1 MTDTGNTPPRRQ
13 FFKRAVL
20 AGGAAAA
27 TVGVGA
33 IAYADN
39 GELDKDFPDIPENQ
53 VELPP
58 NGKSVIVMGG
68 GLAGLQ
74 AGVEL
79 AARGF
84 KVTVLERSATPGG
97 KLKSWRDKHFGPDHD
112 PNKLDP
118 AFAGYIREHG
128 MHCVWGFYHN
138 LREFLGRY
146 GWPLAPFPDDV
157 SMYNFFDKD
166 GRKSFMPRTSWLPPY
181 DKLQLLGHLT
191 NIAHLDEKD
200 RFQAMQ
206 LAGRLMSFD
215 YTDDRQRA
223 YLDSM
228 TALEYG
234 NRLGLS
240 PELINRICGSFLEM
254 AFNDDV
260 DKASILALAL
270 LAQIFGGTP
279 RDFMKFNMYVNPT
292 NESFLTPMVNYI
304 RSHGGEVLYTTE
316 VTNFMVDG
324 KQLAGVRALPVPR
337 NVIKRCSICGNLIF
351 NGMEVGGECPYCG
364 ANAEQL
370 RAITANERQE
380 RVFKADYYI
389 SAMDGPGAQTL
400 VAQNLDALGNQPY
413 FKNIMKLSAG
423 SPYYCNLWYEG
434 KDFWDKQILDDR
446 GHPAFL
452 VYVTGFKYIGG
463 ITVNRSVRLKG
474 KDGSIYKWSQE
485 YDHRNVTVIETQISK
500 SELLP
505 SNDTRTIAMLCHDE
519 LKSIMPN
526 LPEPQAWEL
535 NRWQNYTTYR
545 VGVEMSRPAIQSPIE
560 NLLYIGDIAYVPTH
574 ALYMEKTNVTAKWA
588 VNLLLDKIGQKA
600 GRIKILPV
608 GTPGLTTDAFRKL
621 YSVYLPG
628 DEPKA

>member
-337 NVIKRCSICGNLIF
+337 NVIKRCSICGGLIF
-351 NGMEVGGECPYCG
+351 DGMEVGGECPYCG
-364 ANAEQL
+364 AHAEQL

-389 SAMDGPGAQTL
+389 SAMDGPGAQAL
-400 VAQNLDALGNQPY
+400 VARNLDALGNQPY
-413 FKNIMKLSAG
+413 FKNILKLSAG
-423 SPYYCNLWYEG
+423 SPYMCNLWYEG
-434 KDFWDKQILDDR
+434 RDFWDKNVLDDR
-446 GHPAFL
+446 GKPAFCFFA
-452 VYVTGFKYIGG
+452 TGFKFVGG
-463 ITVNRSVRLKG
+463 LTFNRSMRLKG
-474 KDGSIYKWSQE
+474 RGGVSYIWSQE
-485 YDHRNVTVIETQISK
+485 FDHRNVTVLEMQVAK
-500 SELLP
+500 AHLLP
-505 SNDTRTIAMLCHDE
+505 SNDSKNHRHA
-519 LKSIMPN
+519 
-526 LPEPQAWEL
+526 
-535 NRWQNYTTYR
+535 
-545 VGVEMSRPAIQSPIE
+545 
-560 NLLYIGDIAYVPTH
+560 VP
-574 ALYMEKTNVTAKWA
+574 
-588 VNLLLDKIGQKA
+588 
-600 GRIKILPV
+600 
-608 GTPGLTTDAFRKL
+608 
-621 YSVYLPG
+621 
-628 DEPKA
+628 